1 MAKETYSYGKRVLF
15 LCEQRPIFVPTETQR
30 RTMYL
35 YGTTDNVV
43 RENEQGTTDYAAR
56 ENESKGQPRPGV

>member
-1 MAKETYSYGKRVLF
+1 M
-15 LCEQRPIFVPTETQR
+15 CEQRPIFVPTETQR